1 MKAGGVAIGL
11 HDAFK
16 NQVDTGSFI
25 DAAFSSAADVVGS
38 SHCNATAGTNVQLLF
53 TLKLRWMNLKA

>member
-1 MKAGGVAIGL
+1 MAGGAAISL

-16 NQVDTGSFI
+16 DSVDTGPFI
-25 DAAFSSAADVVGS
+25 DAAFSSAADVAGP
-38 SHCNATAGTNVQLLF
+38 SHGTATAGTDVQLLV